1 MRNTL
6 AFGLALFLS
15 GADALTAIAGQ
26 PSDDSM
32 AGMAGMKTGGSMPAA
47 ASVHDGWFRALPGG
61 LPSGGYF
68 TLHNDGTAAL
78 TLTGTSSPACGM
90 LMLHKSENTG
100 GMSSMADVMSVD
112 VPAGKSVSFAPGG
125 YHLMCMQ
132 PGAAMKPGGKAKVT
146 FTFAGGATLDAD
158 FAIRNAAG
166 K

>member
-6 AFGLALFLS
+6 ALALALVLS
-15 GADALTAIAGQ
+15 GASALIASAGQ
-26 PSDDSM
+26 PSGDSM
-32 AGMAGMKTGGSMPAA
+32 AGMAGMNMGGSMPAA

-78 TLTGTSSPACGM
+78 SLTGASSPACGM

-100 GMSSMADVMSVD
+100 GTSSMADVTSLD
-112 VPAGKSVSFAPGG
+112 IPAGKSLSFAPGG

-132 PGAAMKPGGKAKVT
+132 PGAAMKPGGTVKVT
-146 FTFAGGATLDAD
+146 FTFAGGTTLDAD
-158 FAIRNAAG
+158 FAVRNAAG